1 MRYVRLST
9 MSITSASATGLCR
22 QTRRRR
28 THQTRRGDHPGPR
41 ASQPGRR
48 HDGTEPRPSAPARP
62 REGPLRARAG
72 SADRWS
78 PSFVAPLTFPR
89 PAATLFVSYL
99 SHRGVSST
107 CPWVV
112 AAPGGPWAGWF
123 QRRCARAPSLTSVL
137 VPGLAPGG
145 DKMFDGV
152 IPLGEALR
160 PLSLSRRS
168 TRRRPTCR
176 QNDAGSR
183 PRRIGMTKGLTRA
196 NDLLE
201 EVRGLVCRPAGRLG
215 CPIAEP
221 KPGSSGQL
229 IRVLVGRGTREP
241 ATAAA

>member
-1 MRYVRLST
+1 MPADRAAGLRAAAARKRELAT
-9 MSITSASATGLCR
+9 ARASAAMRELDQRGEDVTFQSVARHAGVSR
-22 QTRRRR
+22 QWLYE
-28 THQTRRGDHPGPR
+28 
-41 ASQPGRR
+41 QP
-48 HDGTEPRPSAPARP
+48 A
-62 REGPLRARAG
+62 LRAEI
-72 SADRWS
+72 
-78 PSFVAPLTFPR
+78 
-89 PAATLFVSYL
+89 
-99 SHRGVSST
+99 GVLG
-107 CPWVV
+107 VV
-112 AAPGGPWAGWF
+112 VAPGGPWAGWIE
-123 QRRCARAPSLTSVL
+123 RIVCARAPSLTSVL

-183 PRRIGMTKGLTRA
+183 PRRIGMRKGLTRA

-229 IRVLVGRGTREP
+229 IRVLVGHGTREP
-241 ATAAA
+241 ADAAA

>member
-1 MRYVRLST
+1 MSAASIRCAAQMGGALS
-9 MSITSASATGLCR
+9 
-22 QTRRRR
+22 
-28 THQTRRGDHPGPR
+28 
-41 ASQPGRR
+41 
-48 HDGTEPRPSAPARP
+48 
-62 REGPLRARAG
+62 PL
-72 SADRWS
+72 
-78 PSFVAPLTFPR
+78 VAPLTFLLA
-89 PAATLFVSYL
+89 PAGLEFVSYL

-183 PRRIGMTKGLTRA
+183 LRRIGMTKGLTRA

-201 EVRGLVCRPAGRLG
+201 EVRGSGVPACWPAWLPHSGAEARVKRPAHPCPRWSRDARACYRCRLTRG
-215 CPIAEP
+215 ARLRYLAAARRVVEGHRRRARAAC
-221 KPGSSGQL
+221 GSS
-229 IRVLVGRGTREP
+229 V
-241 ATAAA
+241 